1 MFGSGGRPLV
11 GAGRSH
17 LGVVT
22 PSERPIDSDPGWAPD
37 VTPDANGQ
45 VEPLRGGMSVAPT
58 LENLPPHR
66 IPRRLRVRGVTIAR
80 GSDRLSVWSHGSGP
94 FEAGPVADGLVLR
107 PDSIAH
113 GLVEPAR
120 PMSVAEL
127 QGHLG
132 ATAASWVIDEP

>member
-1 MFGSGGRPLV
+1 
-11 GAGRSH
+11 
-17 LGVVT
+17 
-22 PSERPIDSDPGWAPD
+22 
-37 VTPDANGQ
+37 
-45 VEPLRGGMSVAPT
+45 